1 MGTKYGVYC
10 FVNYLFINE
19 CLIVRAHKD
28 SKEFIKST
36 SEILQHPLGI
46 IWSDFL
52 FIYLFIYYLFQL
64 YLMLVQL
71 IPFANEDQ
79 KYFQKQKTKKN
90 YQK

>member
-36 SEILQHPLGI
+36 SEILHIHWESFDLI
-46 IWSDFL
+46 FYL
-52 FIYLFIYYLFQL
+52 FIYLLFISTLFN
-64 YLMLVQL
+64 
-71 IPFANEDQ
+71 FGTTDT
-79 KYFQKQKTKKN
+79 FC
-90 YQK
+90 